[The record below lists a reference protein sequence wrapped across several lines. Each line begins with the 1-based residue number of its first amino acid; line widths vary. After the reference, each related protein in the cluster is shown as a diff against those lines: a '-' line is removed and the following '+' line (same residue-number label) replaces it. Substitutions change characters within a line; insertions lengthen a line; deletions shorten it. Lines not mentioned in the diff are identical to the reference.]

1 LFYHIS
7 VKGKFIMAFKA
18 AIFDLDGT
26 LLDSMGIWSNLCH
39 RFLRQHGITLE
50 AGGLAGMEKKLEV
63 LSIRNALE
71 YVLNV
76 FPQIKI
82 DLDTAHRQTWQIV
95 ETFYREK
102 ATVKPGIPAI
112 LAELKRKNIPAGIIT
127 ATESELVEAAL
138 QKTGL
143 DGFFSGRVMSC
154 ATLQMSKRSPEVFF
168 MMAEN
173 LNAAPEDIIVF
184 EDALYAA
191 ATAKAAGFS
200 VAAVCDPSEKDP
212 VTLSAT
218 ADWYCKSWEELPLDI
233 L

>member
-1 LFYHIS
+1 
-7 VKGKFIMAFKA
+7 MAFKA

-39 RFLRQHGITLE
+39 RFLQHHGITLE

-71 YVLNV
+71 YVLEV
-76 FPQIKI
+76 FPQIRI

-168 MMAEN
+168 MMAET

-191 ATAKAAGFS
+191 NTLKANGFRYTIIEEQGS
-200 VAAVCDPSEKDP
+200 LCCANELKDGCEN
-212 VTLSAT
+212 
-218 ADWYCKSWEELPLDI
+218 YIKSYEELL
-233 L
+233 